1 MKILNSFLIVVAA
14 LISVSVTGVSG
25 SPDAHSG
32 QPSSPQDISIVCPA
46 QIEYRIQP
54 IADWD
59 AALYGIKRWAFDDAV
74 VVGRTINCTYS
85 ATNGD
90 SSTLTRPMP
99 AGYICTVLPSVNK
112 NRQFNCK
119 RAVPPIKIKPKTD

>member
-1 MKILNSFLIVVAA
+1 MKILNCFLIVVAA
-14 LISVSVTGVSG
+14 LISASGAGVSG
-25 SPDAHSG
+25 SPDSHSG
-32 QPSSPQDISIVCPA
+32 RSSSPEDISIVCPA

-59 AALYGIKRWAFDDAV
+59 AGLYGIKRWAFDDAA

-85 ATNGD
+85 AINGD

>member
-1 MKILNSFLIVVAA
+1 MKILSCFLIVVAA
-14 LISVSVTGVSG
+14 LISASAMRVSG
-25 SPDAHSG
+25 GPDEHS
-32 QPSSPQDISIVCPA
+32 QRSSNSQDISIMCPA
-46 QIEYRIQP
+46 QIEYRVQP

-59 AALYGIKRWAFDDAV
+59 AGLYGIKRWAFDDAV

-85 ATNGD
+85 AINGD